1 MAQKRNFT
9 RSLVRSLR
17 LRCPRCGEG
26 KLFRNFFVM
35 HAGCAECDLEY
46 EREPGFFLGSIY
58 ANYGLTSL
66 ISTAT
71 YPIATFG
78 LKYPRTQVIWSIV
91 AFIVIFPMWF
101 HRYARS
107 LWLGFDYL
115 VDPRE
120 PK

>member
-1 MAQKRNFT
+1 MAKKRNFLQHYY
-9 RSLVRSLR
+9 RALR

-26 KLFRNFFVM
+26 KLFRNFFAM
-35 HAGCAECDLEY
+35 QTDCENCSLHY

-66 ISTAT
+66 VSTAT

-78 LKYPRTQVIWSIV
+78 LGYSRNYVIIAIV
-91 AFIVIFPMWF
+91 AFILVFPVWF

-107 LWLGFDYL
+107 LWLSFDYL
-115 VDPRE
+115 IDPRE
-120 PK
+120 E